1 MGLTSNFAL
10 LDHRGHMAQRTSADK
25 AIERRKVTLSISRD
39 LHRRLKIAA
48 AEDEREMSDITSRAL
63 KRFLDDRD
71 RRRRG

>member
-1 MGLTSNFAL
+1 MPIIN
-10 LDHRGHMAQRTSADK
+10 RIADFQD
-25 AIERRKVTLSISRD
+25 EVTAWRRD

-71 RRRRG
+71 RRRSG